1 MKLVYINSSFVV
13 DFIRYVR
20 AENKKSNYFD
30 LDEKNR
36 DMIGKLDRI
45 LGKLE
50 KRFSSYKEYLCW
62 DEVLYSIRKTNFIT
76 LKLGV

>member
-36 DMIGKLDRI
+36 DIGKLDRI
-45 LGKLE
+45 LIDQLQFKT
-50 KRFSSYKEYLCW
+50 R
-62 DEVLYSIRKTNFIT
+62 RKNLII
-76 LKLGV
+76 